1 MTSEAGMLGLGCKAQ
16 RRRRGG
22 QAAAWGRL
30 RLLAMLGA
38 MVLVVSEPGAFLS
51 PAHAQE
57 RVKAEVAGQVAN
69 GFARL
74 VFTFQDMVSPQVQV
88 TNGIVVITTDRP
100 IKLSAAR
107 VDRLPAEL
115 GASYLSA
122 ARVDPDGRGIRIG
135 LGRKLTVNSM
145 EAGEKLFI
153 DLLPDGW
160 RGLPPGLPQ
169 EVVDDLA
176 KRAREAEHRIRQLGD
191 SAKHQRHVV
200 RLHLA
205 EAPTFSRFAFDVP
218 AGVEVLTHRDDTG
231 YTVLFRGGD
240 VEIEPGDTKGRLPP
254 KVASLDIDYSENGA
268 AVRLALDPEVDVRA
282 FQEDRTFS
290 VDVTPPKAAR
300 AAAAAAARKAQG
312 GRPGAPGPHPPER
325 QRGEG
330 DAIPIPAP
338 PATMTPPVVEAPKAE
353 PGRASG
359 DSRQAAAA
367 PPATV
372 SAAPSP
378 APSTA
383 PEPVLVDVV
392 PPLLPAPSPAT
403 TPAPTPAAA
412 PASAP
417 APAPAPAAASLPA
430 AAQPAPA
437 SASPAAEERTGTV
450 VADMV
455 RQGSVLKLSFPFAE
469 PTAAAVFRRGEV
481 LWLIFDSEKPIDV
494 DALTKDKSGTFRDV
508 QSTETGD
515 GIVVRMRLARPWVVG
530 AEGQGFAWTIT
541 LGDTILEPTQPIAPN
556 RLLVDGRS
564 VLSLPLEGAH
574 RVHRLTDPD
583 AGDLILAA
591 TAPGPTRGISRN
603 QDYVEFSL
611 IATTHGVAVLPV
623 ADDIAVDA
631 NGNHVAVSRPSG
643 LVLSAPG
650 AAGGG
655 HSMIGAQ
662 PVALD
667 PQLWGAERTQPFQQ
681 RQAELIE
688 TAADAGEAGRQG
700 ARLNLARFYLA
711 NGFAA
716 EARGVLDTIIGDG
729 VPSDDAVP
737 YLMRSMAWME
747 LGRNAEAM
755 KDLAHPLLATS
766 LDAAALRGIVH
777 VHEGRWREARE
788 NFAAAAGVVGTLPI
802 DMQRRMV
809 LAATRAALEMGDFRE
824 AARVFAEFETIGVPD
839 ELAAEVAVLAGRIAE
854 HDGKTDE
861 ALVAY
866 ERAERAK
873 EGPAAAEARFRVLAA
888 RLGAGKISR
897 DQAINELEGFTVMWR
912 GDRTEAEALGLL
924 GRLYVDAN
932 RHRDAFRTLEA
943 ATISHPTSDVIRAL
957 QQTMTGAFADL
968 FLEQRGEELS
978 ALEALGIF
986 YDYSELVPVGRRGD
1000 EMIRRLADR
1009 LISVDLL
1016 EQASELLQHQVDKRL
1031 QGAARAQVAAKLA
1044 MVQLKNRKP
1053 DKALRTLRATSL
1065 AELPSDIRE
1074 QRLLLEARATSETGR
1089 HELALELLE
1098 GLRGKDVDRLR
1109 ADILWAGKRYAES
1122 AEAIERAY
1130 GDRWQSFAPLADHE
1144 RHDILKAAVG
1154 YALGDDRLGLDRF
1167 RSRYAAKMADSP
1179 DRAAFE
1185 AVSTSFGLD
1194 ATDFKDIARAVSSVD
1209 SLDRFLRDY
1218 RARYGDDKT
1227 PEGGPEAPQP
1237 AAPPPRQ
1244 SQAPAPAR
1252 G

>member
-1 MTSEAGMLGLGCKAQ
+1 MLGFGCKAQ
-16 RRRRGG
+16 RRRRVG

-30 RLLAMLGA
+30 HLLAVLGA
-38 MVLVVSEPGAFLS
+38 MVLAAAGLGAVSGPVK
-51 PAHAQE
+51 AQE

-74 VFTFQDMVSPQVQV
+74 VFTFQDMVSPQVRV
-88 TNGIVVITTDRP
+88 TNGIVVISTARP

-169 EVVDDLA
+169 EVVDELA
-176 KRAREAEHRIRQLGD
+176 KRALEAENRIRQLGD
-191 SAKHQRHVV
+191 RAKHQHHVV

-218 AGVEVLTHRDDTG
+218 PGVEILTHRDDTG
-231 YTVLFRGGD
+231 FTVLFRGGD
-240 VEIEPGDTKGRLPP
+240 VEVDSGDTKGRLPP
-254 KVASLDIDYSENGA
+254 KVTGLDIDSSDNGT
-268 AVRLALDPEVDVRA
+268 AVRLAMEPEVDVRA

-312 GRPGAPGPHPPER
+312 DRPGPPVPHPPER
-325 QRGEG
+325 HRGAG
-330 DAIPIPAP
+330 DAIPTPAP
-338 PATMTPPVVEAPKAE
+338 PATMAPVAEPPKAE
-353 PGRASG
+353 SG
-359 DSRQAAAA
+359 DSKHAAAA
-367 PPATV
+367 PPAMVPATV
-372 SAAPSP
+372 PAAPSP
-378 APSTA
+378 PASSAA

-392 PPLLPAPSPAT
+392 PPLLPAPAPA
-403 TPAPTPAAA
+403 PAPTPAPAVS
-412 PASAP
+412 ASAP
-417 APAPAPAAASLPA
+417 APAPTPAPESAPAAAPSFPPGTA
-430 AAQPAPA
+430 AAPAD
-437 SASPAAEERTGTV
+437 ERAGTV
-450 VADMV
+450 MADMV
-455 RQGSVLKLSFPFAE
+455 RQGGVLKLSFPFAE

-481 LWLIFDSEKPIDV
+481 LWLIFDTEKPIDV
-494 DALTKDKSGTFRDV
+494 AALTKDKSGTFRDV
-508 QSTETGD
+508 QSSQTETG
-515 GIVVRMRLARPWVVG
+515 IAVRMRLARPWLVG
-530 AEGQGFAWTIT
+530 AEAQGFAWTIS
-541 LGDTILEPTQPIAPN
+541 LGDTILEPTQPIAPT
-556 RLLVDGRS
+556 RGLIDGRS

-574 RVHRLTDPD
+574 RVHRLADPD

-623 ADDIAVDA
+623 ADDLAVDA
-631 NGNHVAVSRPSG
+631 NGDHVSVSRPIG

-650 AAGGG
+650 VSGGG
-655 HSMIGAQ
+655 HSMVGAR

-667 PQLWGAERTQPFQQ
+667 PQLWGAERTQPFRQ

-688 TAADAGEAGRQG
+688 AAADAGEPGRQG

-711 NGFAA
+711 HGFAA
-716 EARGVLDTIIGDG
+716 EARGVLDTIIADG

-766 LDAAALRGIVH
+766 LDAAAIRGIVH
-777 VHEGRWREARE
+777 ANEDRWREARE
-788 NFAAAAGVVGTLPI
+788 NFAAAAGVAGTLPI
-802 DMQRRMV
+802 DMQRKMV
-809 LAATRAALEMGDFRE
+809 LAATRTALEMRDSKE
-824 AARVFAEFETIGVPD
+824 AARVFSEFETIGVPD

-854 HDGKTDE
+854 SEGKMGD

-866 ERAERAK
+866 ERAGRMNES
-873 EGPAAAEARFRVLAA
+873 PAAAEARFRALAA
-888 RLGAGKISR
+888 RIGAGKITR
-897 DQAINELEGFTVMWR
+897 DQAIGDLEGFTVLWR

-932 RHRDAFRTLEA
+932 RYRDAFRTLEA
-943 ATISHPTSDVIRAL
+943 ATISHPTSDVTRTL

-986 YDYSELVPVGRRGD
+986 YDYSALVPVGRRGD

-1065 AELPSDIRE
+1065 AELPSEIRE

-1089 HELALELLE
+1089 HDLALELLE
-1098 GLRGKDVDRLR
+1098 GLRGKEVDRLR
-1109 ADILWAGKRYAES
+1109 ADILWAAKRYGES

-1154 YALGDDRLGLDRF
+1154 YALGDDKLGLHRF
-1167 RSRYAAKMADSP
+1167 RGRYAAKMADSP

-1194 ATDFKDIARAVSSVD
+1194 STDFKDIARAVSSVD

-1218 RARYGDDKT
+1218 RTRYGDDKT
-1227 PEGGPEAPQP
+1227 SDGAEPAAPEAP
-1237 AAPPPRQ
+1237 APPRQ
-1244 SQAPAPAR
+1244 SRAPAPAP